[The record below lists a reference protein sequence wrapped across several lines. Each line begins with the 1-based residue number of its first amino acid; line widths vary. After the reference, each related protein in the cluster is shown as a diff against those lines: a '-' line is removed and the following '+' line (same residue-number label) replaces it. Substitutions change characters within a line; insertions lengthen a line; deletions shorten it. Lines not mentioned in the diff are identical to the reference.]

1 MTNTHK
7 KIIISILSALLLLCA
22 VLLCVPNLTV
32 HAATENVTINNDCD
46 HYSFVPGASVKRNLF
61 TGDNL
66 ETARYDMA
74 VWLKLN
80 DIDAL
85 NLRELSPVYYTYWRD
100 RADSYYVYEFTLY
113 RGNLDGDGTTNIN
126 ATVVQKMMVV
136 LFPWVVD
143 GYIHMYQIVGV
154 RDYKEETR
162 AGFVDNF
169 TPETGNYI
177 QAAHNLYKDIL
188 KNGLKWSFNSGT
200 LEYSTDKNYTLVSS
214 SLLGRSDYGINFV
227 NDGFDGLTKILN
239 IRTAS
244 PYASY
249 FIKMTHMWN
258 ESTAAHFFSTDHR
271 QSAGV
276 TFSDSRSVAEILN
289 NMSEQNVDFDDMFGD
304 KAEDAEAILRTN
316 ATQRIRVKY
325 LKEIEGTPFAAP
337 VYRYVEVPV
346 LRKSVTENGET
357 TIRNIITV
365 PDVEDALGVSLS
377 QCLYSYSYYF
387 EYDSIND
394 IYVLHYLNEIWL
406 RAFTVDGNYVDRFLD
421 INLSFMEKFNPLV
434 EGNVMSEGMYE
445 WFFSQTLHD
454 YPALTEFLDDN
465 NMPITY
471 NTLYGYFGLIVIPE
485 SFSFNSI
492 FADIFDVNASSSG
505 ELRAFSYNNQ
515 LSDSAYEKL
524 LREYNYGFL
533 ARVWA
538 ELEGLVQGVERSATF
553 YVFYSKQPGT
563 RLQFIGEGGQE
574 DFDDDSSVID
584 KGLEPAFEFMEGVFD
599 GVQNAASGVLDVFTG
614 ITSNT
619 KYIIYGALILGVGGV
634 IIYLI
639 LKGKKRR

>member
-7 KIIISILSALLLLCA
+7 KIIISVLSALLLLCA
-22 VLLCVPNLTV
+22 VLLCVPRTV
-32 HAATENVTINNDCD
+32 HAVTETVDKNSNCG
-46 HYSFVPGASVKRNLF
+46 HYSFVPGVSVKRNLY
-61 TGDNL
+61 TG
-66 ETARYDMA
+66 ETLDEKARYDMA
-74 VWLKLN
+74 LWLKLN

-85 NLRELSPVYYTYWRD
+85 NLRELSPVYYTWWGD

-113 RGNLDGDGTTNIN
+113 RENQDGDGTSNMN
-126 ATVVQKMMVV
+126 AEVENKMMVV

-154 RDYKEETR
+154 KNYYKD

-169 TPETGNYI
+169 SPETGNYI
-177 QAAHNLYKDIL
+177 RAAENLYIGIL
-188 KNGLKWSFNSGT
+188 ENGLTWNSNGKI
-200 LEYSTDKNYTLVSS
+200 YSTDKNYTLVSS

-239 IRTAS
+239 IRTGS

-249 FIKMTHMWN
+249 FVMMSHYWQTTTATGVFGSTH
-258 ESTAAHFFSTDHR
+258 ERS
-271 QSAGV
+271 SAKA
-276 TFSDSRSVAEILN
+276 FSDSRSVAEILN
-289 NMSEQNVDFDDMFGD
+289 NMYEQDVDFEEMFGD
-304 KAEDAEAILRTN
+304 KAEDAETILRTN
-316 ATQRIRVKY
+316 ATQHIRVKY

-337 VYRYVEVPV
+337 VYRDVEVPV
-346 LRKSVTENGET
+346 LRKSETENGVT

-365 PDVEDALGVSLS
+365 PDVEDALGVSLKK
-377 QCLYSYSYYF
+377 CLDSNSYYF

-394 IYVLHYLNEIWL
+394 IYVLYYLENIYL

-421 INLSFMEKFNPLV
+421 INLSFMDKFRPLV
-434 EGNVMSEGMYE
+434 DGNVMPEGMYE
-445 WFFSQTLHD
+445 WFFSQVLHD
-454 YPALTEFLDDN
+454 YPALTEYLDEN

-471 NTLYGYFGLIVIPE
+471 DTLYGYFGLIVIPE

-492 FADIFDVNASSSG
+492 FADMFDVNASKSG
-505 ELRAFSYNNQ
+505 EIRSFGYNNQ
-515 LSDSAYEKL
+515 LSYSAYQEL
-524 LREYNYGFL
+524 LSEYNYGFL
-533 ARVWA
+533 SRVWA
-538 ELEGLVQGVERSATF
+538 ELEGFVQGAEHSANF
-553 YVFYSKQPGT
+553 YVFYSKPGT